1 MTVGIMIRFSFY
13 RMSLMQVLRSYPGG
27 GEVVGVAVWKEP
39 GVLVFVVERT
49 KWKNGM
55 VCMIP
60 CRFKLTFY

>member
-1 MTVGIMIRFSFY
+1 
-13 RMSLMQVLRSYPGG
+13 VLRSYPGG